1 MRGGPF
7 RAAAR
12 RAGASRGVARAR
24 QTLEPRPDALARSSP
39 APAPPRPPRA
49 FAHRPDPGA
58 FWSFPGSFARDGGGV
73 VAPRA
78 AFRATAPAWDLP
90 RDAVAGT
97 TFPASVA
104 GATEIVAALTD
115 EQRASMLEALIA
127 HRRSGGGKGEG
138 GDGAEAGAPEAG
150 APEAGATNKTG
161 ATKAGMSREAIDA
174 LFDRGDVDG
183 DQNLT
188 RAEFNDLLTR
198 FGRDGRFGADPLL
211 ADLSSGAGSGSAAAG
226 SVTRDQLTRTFASH
240 AIPFVGFGFMDN
252 AIMIIA
258 GEYIEMSIGAT
269 FALSTMAAAGLGN
282 LLSDIAGVVSSSK
295 IELVVERWLGI
306 KAPDLTKAQLATRA
320 ARLAKTLG
328 AIVGISVGCLL
339 GMFPLL
345 FFDAD
350 HDHNLRPDEDDREKN
365 KADGDGA
372 AATRGSEAK
381 AKAAGGSRRDGDE
394 KRRS

>member
-24 QTLEPRPDALARSSP
+24 QTLEPRPDALARSFP

-58 FWSFPGSFARDGGGV
+58 FWSFPGSFARDGGGGG
-73 VAPRA
+73 APRA

-150 APEAGATNKTG
+150 ATNKAG

-350 HDHNLRPDEDDREKN
+350 HDHNLRPDEDNREKN

-372 AATRGSEAK
+372 AATRGREAK

>member
-1 MRGGPF
+1 MVVP
-7 RAAAR
+7 
-12 RAGASRGVARAR
+12 
-24 QTLEPRPDALARSSP
+24 
-39 APAPPRPPRA
+39 
-49 FAHRPDPGA
+49 
-58 FWSFPGSFARDGGGV
+58 GV
-73 VAPRA
+73 VREGRRRRRRPARA

-138 GDGAEAGAPEAG
+138 GGDDGGEAGAPK
-150 APEAGATNKTG
+150 AGATNKAG

-188 RAEFNDLLTR
+188 RAEFNNLLTR

-258 GEYIEMSIGAT
+258 GEYIEMSIGST
-269 FALSTMAAAGLGN
+269 LALSTMAAAGLGN
-282 LLSDIAGVVSSSK
+282 LLSDIAGVGFSSK
-295 IELVVERWLGI
+295 IES
-306 KAPDLTKAQLATRA
+306 LTESVLKIRPPELSRA
-320 ARLAKTLG
+320 AAASYNARLVKMMG
-328 AIVGISVGCLL
+328 AIVGISIGCLL

-350 HDHNLRPDEDDREKN
+350 HDHNLRPGEADAKKGGGEKDDI
-365 KADGDGA
+365 AP
-372 AATRGSEAK
+372 K
-381 AKAAGGSRRDGDE
+381 AKRA
-394 KRRS
+394 

>member
-39 APAPPRPPRA
+39 PPPPPRPPRA

-104 GATEIVAALTD
+104 GATEIVAALSD

-150 APEAGATNKTG
+150 ATNKAG

-372 AATRGSEAK
+372 AATRGREAK

>member
-24 QTLEPRPDALARSSP
+24 QTLESRPDALARSSP
-39 APAPPRPPRA
+39 APAPLRPPHA

-115 EQRASMLEALIA
+115 EQRASMLEALMA
-127 HRRSGGGKGEG
+127 HRERGGGGGG
-138 GDGAEAGAPEAG
+138 GDDGGEAG
-150 APEAGATNKTG
+150 APEAGATNKAG

-372 AATRGSEAK
+372 LSSTRGRE
-381 AKAAGGSRRDGDE
+381 AKAAGGSLGGDE

>member
-1 MRGGPF
+1 
-7 RAAAR
+7 
-12 RAGASRGVARAR
+12 
-24 QTLEPRPDALARSSP
+24 
-39 APAPPRPPRA
+39 
-49 FAHRPDPGA
+49 
-58 FWSFPGSFARDGGGV
+58 
-73 VAPRA
+73 
-78 AFRATAPAWDLP
+78 
-90 RDAVAGT
+90 
-97 TFPASVA
+97 
-104 GATEIVAALTD
+104 
-115 EQRASMLEALIA
+115 
-127 HRRSGGGKGEG
+127 
-138 GDGAEAGAPEAG
+138 
-150 APEAGATNKTG
+150 
-161 ATKAGMSREAIDA
+161 MSREAIDA

-211 ADLSSGAGSGSAAAG
+211 ADLSSGAESGSAAAG

-381 AKAAGGSRRDGDE
+381 AKAAGVSRRDGDE
-394 KRRS
+394 KGRS